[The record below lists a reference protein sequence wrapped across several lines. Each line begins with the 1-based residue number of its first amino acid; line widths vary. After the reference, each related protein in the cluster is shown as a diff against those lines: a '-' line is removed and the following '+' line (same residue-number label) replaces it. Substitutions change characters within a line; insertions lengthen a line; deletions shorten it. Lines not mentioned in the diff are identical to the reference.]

1 MYHLATIV
9 PGIRRWKLPLSRDD
23 AVLVLAAVNQ
33 IFLGIDIY
41 LAHLADQKIQPGEW
55 IPIVFGPAAGG
66 LLLLAGALALW
77 RRQPAAILAT
87 TVFVA
92 SIVVGLMGIYF
103 HLIRAGAATGPL
115 TYRLTTRLLVWGPPF
130 LGPLMFVLVA
140 LFGISAVWRED
151 PADSG
156 RLRLGKRLRLRLPL
170 AKTDVYFLLVGSAA
184 MVATVSAVFDHA
196 RTGWENANL
205 WIPTIV
211 GVFTAFVCYAMAVVR
226 TPRWGDLAIYAAA
239 MAAMMVTGL
248 LGVWFHFNDNVTSRG
263 IVVAERF
270 IRGAPIM
277 APLLYANVGLFGI
290 VALLDPRTGT
300 RRERA
305 AAAEMAAGAGRR

>member
-1 MYHLATIV
+1 MYHLAALFPRV
-9 PGIRRWKLPLSRDD
+9 RRWTLPLTRDETI
-23 AVLVLAAVNQ
+23 LLLAAVNQ
-33 IFLGIDIY
+33 AFLGIDIY

-55 IPIVFGPAAGG
+55 IPVVFGPAAGG
-66 LLLLAGALALW
+66 LLLLAGILAFW

-87 TVFVA
+87 TVFLA
-92 SIVVGLMGIYF
+92 SIVVGLLGIYF

-151 PADSG
+151 PPDSG
-156 RLRLGKRLRLRLPL
+156 RLALGKRLRVGLPL
-170 AKTDVYFLLVGSAA
+170 RKTDVYFLLIGSAA
-184 MVATVSAVFDHA
+184 MVATISAVFDHA

-205 WIPTIV
+205 WIPTLV
-211 GVFTAFVCYAMAVVR
+211 GVFTAIICFSIAVVR
-226 TPRWGDLAIYAAA
+226 TPRWSDLVIYVAA
-239 MAAMMVTGL
+239 MTAMVITGL
-248 LGVWFHFNDNVTSRG
+248 LGVWFHFSDNITSRG
-263 IVVAERF
+263 IIVAERF
-270 IRGAPIM
+270 VRGAPIM

-290 VALLDPRTGT
+290 VALLDPRSGT

-305 AAAEMAAGAGRR
+305 TAAEEAAAGRSR

>member
-1 MYHLATIV
+1 
-9 PGIRRWKLPLSRDD
+9 
-23 AVLVLAAVNQ
+23 VLILAAVNQ
-33 IFLGIDIY
+33 IFLGVDIY

-87 TVFVA
+87 GVFAA
-92 SIVVGLMGIYF
+92 SIVVGLAGIYF
-103 HLIRAGAATGPL
+103 HLIRAALPTGPI

-151 PADSG
+151 PPDSG
-156 RLRLGKRLRLRLPL
+156 RLRLGKRLRVGLPL
-170 AKTDVYFLLVGSAA
+170 RKTEVYFLLVGSAA
-184 MVATVSAVFDHA
+184 MGATVSAVFDHA

-211 GVFTAFVCYAMAVVR
+211 GVFTAIVCYTIAVLR
-226 TPRWGDLAIYAAA
+226 RPRWGDLMIYAAA
-239 MAAMMVTGL
+239 MAAMVATGL
-248 LGVWFHFNDNVTSRG
+248 LGVWFHFADNVTTRG
-263 IVVAERF
+263 AIVAERF

-290 VALLDPRTGT
+290 VALMDPRP
-300 RRERA
+300 RRKQSTEDRDLA
-305 AAAEMAAGAGRR
+305 ASPSAG

>member
-1 MYHLATIV
+1 MYHLGTLV
-9 PGIRRWKLPLSRDD
+9 PGIRRWTLPLSRDE
-23 AVLVLAAVNQ
+23 VILLLAAVNQ
-33 IFLGIDIY
+33 AFLGVDIY

-66 LLLLAGALALW
+66 LLLLAGVLAFW
-77 RRQPAAILAT
+77 RRQPAAVLAT

-92 SIVVGLMGIYF
+92 SIVVGLLGVYF
-103 HLIRAGAATGPL
+103 HLIRAALPTGPI

-151 PADSG
+151 PPDSG
-156 RLRLGKRLRLRLPL
+156 RLRIGKLLRISLPL
-170 AKTDVYFLLVGSAA
+170 RKTDVYFLLVGSAA
-184 MVATVSAVFDHA
+184 MVATISAVFDHA

-205 WIPTIV
+205 WIPTLV
-211 GVFTAFVCYAMAVVR
+211 GVFTAIICYGIAVIR
-226 TPRWGDLAIYAAA
+226 TPRWGDLVIYIAA
-239 MAAMMVTGL
+239 MTAMVITGL
-248 LGVWFHFNDNVTSRG
+248 LGVWFHFNDNITSRG
-263 IVVAERF
+263 AILAERF

-290 VALLDPRTGT
+290 VALLDPRSGT
-300 RRERA
+300 RQERA
-305 AAAEMAAGAGRR
+305 AAAEAVAGARSR